1 MQGYQE
7 RDYSDIINLPHH
19 VSKKHPQMPLL
30 DRAAQFSP
38 FAALTG
44 HEDAIHETARLVEEK
59 LVLDENEKAILDGTL
74 QEIKA
79 HLSEHPNVSV
89 MYFKPDAVKQ
99 GGSYERVSGRV
110 RKLDE
115 YASKLILE
123 NGVEIIFE
131 NMVQIELIEK

>member
-59 LVLDENEKAILDGTL
+59 LVLDEDEKAILDGTL

-115 YASKLILE
+115 YAGKLLLD
-123 NGVEIIFE
+123 NGVEIAFE